1 VKEAHPTHRSNMT
14 PLVDKLVKHLSL
26 QYPSW
31 VAKGEITAT
40 QWRDEKGRT
49 FLPET
54 VGRKLREVEENK
66 RIAVKKTG
74 KSVSYK
80 WLPHDLRDRYI
91 PTSEREGEELFT
103 KTTQ

>member
-1 VKEAHPTHRSNMT
+1 MRT
-14 PLVDKLVKHLSL
+14 PLIDKLVKHLSL

-31 VAKGEITAT
+31 IAKGELTAVL
-40 QWRDEKGRT
+40 WKDEKGHT

-54 VGRKLREVEENK
+54 VGRKLREAEEDR

-80 WLPHDLRDRYI
+80 WLPHELRKRYI
-91 PTSEREGEELFT
+91 PTSVRKDDRLFT
-103 KTTQ
+103 A